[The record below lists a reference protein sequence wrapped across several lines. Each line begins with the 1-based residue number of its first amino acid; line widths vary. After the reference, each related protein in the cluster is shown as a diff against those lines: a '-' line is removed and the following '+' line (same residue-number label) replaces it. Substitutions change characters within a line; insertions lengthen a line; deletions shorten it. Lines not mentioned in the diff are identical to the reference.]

1 MNKIIKTS
9 KLFFVCLMMLSVQS
23 CFKEDINESIG
34 FHNEEASLFV
44 VRNVWKGKEVKLNKD
59 LLGGAKYTSGVVI
72 SNHENKNL
80 PKGHIAIENEWRGE
94 VRGILLE
101 LDDLSDYHFGDSVFV
116 DLEGALMSR
125 KNGPLTISGITKE
138 NVQVLSRNKRKEHRP
153 VSISALMENPD
164 KFEST
169 LVSITAD
176 VDDIQAGA
184 TIEGRNR
191 LNDGVG
197 EVLDMIT
204 LAEASFKDMA
214 IAPNAS
220 FKGIPLKETA
230 SDKLT
235 LYLQKK
241 EDMTNPSGKIYSGW
255 PETFEEPSHE
265 KGSYDMPDIYN
276 NVGLPTGEWHLYYS
290 IFGNTA
296 GRDRI
301 VSGQNAIRMQQNRNH
316 DVYLQMN
323 FDVPDGAGKVTF
335 WYGSYYNDQSS
346 TFKLEYSIDQGQ
358 TWQQIGESISD
369 AHTQAQS
376 SSPKQAVFLMDID
389 QPVRFRI
396 NKLGLGASSPTV
408 NNGRL
413 GIDDFAVY
421 KNY

>member
-1 MNKIIKTS
+1 MNKTIKTTA
-9 KLFFVCLMMLSVQS
+9 LFFVCLIMLSVQS
-23 CFKEDINESIG
+23 CFKEDINESLG
-34 FHNEEASLFV
+34 FLNEEAPLYV
-44 VRNVWKGKEVKLNKD
+44 VRNAWKGKEVKLNKD
-59 LLGGAKYTSGVVI
+59 LLGGAKYTSGIVI

-101 LDDLSDYHFGDSVFV
+101 LEDLSEYQFGDSVFV
-116 DLEGALMSR
+116 DLEGALMTR
-125 KNGPLTISGITKE
+125 KNGPLTISGIRTE
-138 NVQVLSRNKRKEHRP
+138 NVQVLAKNKNKIHRP
-153 VSISALMENPD
+153 VSISALIDNPD

-169 LVSITAD
+169 LISITAD
-176 VDDIQAGA
+176 VDNIEPGA
-184 TIEGRNR
+184 TVEGRNT

-197 EVLDMIT
+197 EVLELLT
-204 LAEASFKDMA
+204 LPEASFKDMA

-220 FKGIPLKETA
+220 FKGIPLAEIATN
-230 SDKLT
+230 KLI
-235 LYLQKK
+235 LYLQNSD
-241 EDMTNPSGKIYSGW
+241 DMTNPSGKIYAGW

-265 KGSYDMPDIYN
+265 KGSYDMPDIN
-276 NVGLPTGEWHLYYS
+276 NDVGLPTGEWHLYYS

-301 VSGQNAIRMQQNRNH
+301 VSGENAIRMQQNRDH

-323 FDVPDGAGKVTF
+323 FDVPEGAGKVTF
-335 WYGSYYNDQSS
+335 WYGSYYNDQSC
-346 TFKLEYSIDQGQ
+346 TFKLEYSTDKGV
-358 TWQQIGESISD
+358 TWKQIGESISD

-376 SSPKQAVFLMDID
+376 SSAKQAVFLMDID

-396 NKLGLGASSPTV
+396 NKIGLGASSPTV